1 MANGSRAKTNRKIRY
16 AVVGLGYSA
25 QTAILPAFAQ
35 ATDNSQLAALV
46 SGTPGKLR
54 RLSEKYKVEH
64 TYSYEQYADCL
75 KSSAID
81 AVYIDL
87 PNHLHKTYAVAAARA
102 GVHILCEKPL
112 AFEESDCESMIAAAR
127 SAGVKLMPA
136 YCTHFE
142 PATLQLV
149 EAIHS
154 GKIGEPRI
162 FTSIFSQKSRPGSAR
177 LKNDVWG
184 NVLYDMGIYCIN
196 TACSLFGAEPTE
208 VFASSLNFS
217 DRQSMEHAE
226 MFVGQL
232 NFANHRVASFA
243 ASLGAADRSAF
254 EVIGTRGILKMDPAY
269 EVAMDLKSE
278 ITIGD
283 WRIKEIFRR
292 RVEFASE
299 LLYFS
304 DCVLK
309 DKEPEPSGEMGL
321 ADVRIIRALILS
333 AETNSPVP
341 LPLISGS
348 SPRNV
353 RRQSLVTPDSDHHQ
367 WVKAASSAAD

>member
-1 MANGSRAKTNRKIRY
+1 
-16 AVVGLGYSA
+16 LGYIA

-64 TYSYEQYADCL
+64 SYSYEQYADCL
-75 KSSAID
+75 KSGAID
-81 AVYIDL
+81 AVYIGL
-87 PNHLHKTYAVAAARA
+87 PNHLHKKYAVAAAQA
-102 GVHILCEKPL
+102 GIHVLCEKPL
-112 AFEESDCESMIAAAR
+112 AFGESDSESMIAAAR
-127 SAGVKLMPA
+127 DAGVKLMPA

-142 PATLQLV
+142 PATSQLV
-149 EAIHS
+149 EAIHA

-162 FTSIFSQKSRPGSAR
+162 FTSTFSQKSRPGRAR
-177 LKNDVWG
+177 LNNHIWG
-184 NVLYDMGIYCIN
+184 NVLYDLGIYCIN
-196 TACSLFGAEPTE
+196 TACCLFGAEPGE
-208 VFASSLNFS
+208 VYASGLNFS
-217 DRQSMEHAE
+217 DKQSMEPAE

-232 NFANHRVASFA
+232 NFANHRVASFV
-243 ASLGAADRSAF
+243 ASLGTVDRSTF

-269 EVAMDLKSE
+269 EVAKDLKSE
-278 ITIGD
+278 ISIGD

-292 RVEFASE
+292 RDEFASA

-309 DKEPEPSGEMGL
+309 DKEPQPSGEMGL

-333 AETNSPVP
+333 AETNSPVS
-341 LPLISGS
+341 LPQISCH
-348 SPRNV
+348 SPRNAPHKKV
-353 RRQSLVTPDSDHHQ
+353 IATDSDHHQ
-367 WVKAASSAAD
+367 WIRTASSAAD